1 MMYHPKQKTFLK
13 QTLFNELMVVSLQN
27 SPIIIRMKLRTILIA
42 GLFLAITSTI
52 SAQNYR
58 TGIGAR
64 VGFFNGITV
73 KHFVSPNN
81 AVEGI
86 LNFRWDGV
94 IVTGLYEWQN
104 PLPNARG
111 FDYFL
116 GLGGHIGIFDDYEWD
131 DDDDDFDRD
140 DRSTI
145 VGVDLILGVE
155 YTFPQAPFT
164 IGLDYKPAFNLIGD
178 NRIWADG
185 LALSLRFNIQ

>member
-1 MMYHPKQKTFLK
+1 
-13 QTLFNELMVVSLQN
+13 
-27 SPIIIRMKLRTILIA
+27 MKLRTLLIA
-42 GLFLAITSTI
+42 GILLAFATTI
-52 SAQNYR
+52 SAQNYK

-64 VGFFNGITV
+64 LGFFNGLTV

-116 GLGGHIGIFDDYEWD
+116 GIGGHVGFFDDYHWKKHEYEHG
-131 DDDDDFDRD
+131 
-140 DRSTI
+140 DRSTV
-145 VGVDLILGVE
+145 VGLDLILGLE
-155 YTFPQAPFT
+155 YTFPTAPFT
-164 IGLDYKPAFNLIGD
+164 VGLDYKPAFNFIGD
-178 NRIWADG
+178 NHIWADG
-185 LALSLRFNIQ
+185 LALNIRFNIN